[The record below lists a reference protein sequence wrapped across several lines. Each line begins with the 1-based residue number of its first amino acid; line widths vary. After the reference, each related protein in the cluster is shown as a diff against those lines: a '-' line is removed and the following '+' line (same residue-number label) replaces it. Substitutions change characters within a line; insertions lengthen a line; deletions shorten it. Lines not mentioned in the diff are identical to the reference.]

1 MPENKTTP
9 APEAKKPDTQV
20 KAPGASTEVKLPAD
34 AKAPQSRTVDDAPKE
49 PPKVPPPPPTTPPP
63 PLPKTL
69 SKQPE
74 DKGKASG
81 PKTTVAEKPDE
92 KGTSLPPKE
101 TVPTILKDSANKKTE
116 EKRPNEKATA
126 TDPKPKAATEPKK
139 MGNAVK
145 GAPTT
150 NPKKPQDKAADVDTK
165 GQPVDIPKKGDPKAP
180 IVVSGK
186 DKVNIPIEPK
196 PADKADAPKAKAEA
210 AAGLMLQSGS
220 TAQQAEGP
228 KGIVITQVFDDRLTP
243 PTDADLKKLPIPKE
257 GEAFSM
263 RLHPAY
269 FFEFLE
275 HPFSINRETKDYK
288 DLRESIKENGIRDPV
303 YCRPREKG
311 GLEIISGHRRHDIGT
326 QLNYP
331 IPTIIVQADD
341 DTARIAVVDGN
352 LHRMDIPTSELA
364 RAAKMKMEALTR
376 KAGRR
381 SKMEQLTAPQKRSD
395 QQVADDMGMSRNQ
408 VQRLVRI
415 DSLVPEL
422 KQQVDDKKL
431 PFNTAVELS
440 YMNPEEQKKVVDFM
454 AKEQVT
460 PSMAQAT
467 ALKEA
472 SRHAETLKK
481 HTPSLAPAHAVDE
494 KKIASIIRPKKEP
507 ELKVTLSADELRSYF
522 PGKLPTVAEAKR
534 AIFDGLDL
542 RKKALER
549 QAKKQDVKTP
559 AR

>member
-1 MPENKTTP
+1 
-9 APEAKKPDTQV
+9 
-20 KAPGASTEVKLPAD
+20 
-34 AKAPQSRTVDDAPKE
+34 
-49 PPKVPPPPPTTPPP
+49 
-63 PLPKTL
+63 
-69 SKQPE
+69 
-74 DKGKASG
+74 
-81 PKTTVAEKPDE
+81 
-92 KGTSLPPKE
+92 
-101 TVPTILKDSANKKTE
+101 
-116 EKRPNEKATA
+116 
-126 TDPKPKAATEPKK
+126 
-139 MGNAVK
+139 
-145 GAPTT
+145 
-150 NPKKPQDKAADVDTK
+150 
-165 GQPVDIPKKGDPKAP
+165 
-180 IVVSGK
+180 
-186 DKVNIPIEPK
+186 
-196 PADKADAPKAKAEA
+196 
-210 AAGLMLQSGS
+210 
-220 TAQQAEGP
+220 
-228 KGIVITQVFDDRLTP
+228 
-243 PTDADLKKLPIPKE
+243 
-257 GEAFSM
+257 M

-275 HPFSINRETKDYK
+275 HPFTINRETKDYK

-303 YCRPREKG
+303 YCRPRDKG

-326 QLNYP
+326 ELNYP

-440 YMNPEEQKKVVDFM
+440 YMNQDEQKKVVDFM
-454 AKEQVT
+454 QKEQVT

-481 HTPSLAPAHAVDE
+481 HTPSLAPAHVVDE
-494 KKIASIIRPKKEP
+494 KKIASIIKPKKEP
-507 ELKVTLSADELRSYF
+507 ELKVTLTADELRGYF
-522 PGKLPTVAEAKR
+522 PDKQPTVAEAKR
-534 AIFDGLDL
+534 AIFDGLDM
-542 RKKALER
+542 RKKALEK
-549 QAKKQDVKTP
+549 QAKKQDIKNPT
-559 AR
+559 R

>member
-1 MPENKTTP
+1 MPENKVTP
-9 APEAKKPDTQV
+9 ATEAKKPDPPA
-20 KAPGASTEVKLPAD
+20 KAPGTSPTTEQKTIDP
-34 AKAPQSRTVDDAPKE
+34 PKE
-49 PPKVPPPPPTTPPP
+49 PPKAPP
-63 PLPKTL
+63 
-69 SKQPE
+69 
-74 DKGKASG
+74 KA
-81 PKTTVAEKPDE
+81 
-92 KGTSLPPKE
+92 PPKE
-101 TVPTILKDSANKKTE
+101 PVPKPKEAEDKKPTVEQKTE
-116 EKRPNEKATA
+116 AKAA
-126 TDPKPKAATEPKK
+126 ANDPKPKAAVAPKK
-139 MGNAVK
+139 AGEKAADGEAAK
-145 GAPTT
+145 GTAPADPKKDETPPPAA
-150 NPKKPQDKAADVDTK
+150 NPKKQEAEPPAADSKGETVDA
-165 GQPVDIPKKGDPKAP
+165 PKKEEATGP
-180 IVVSGK
+180 ITVSGK
-186 DKVNIPIEPK
+186 DKVEIPIAPK
-196 PADKADAPKAKAEA
+196 PVVKENAPKATEPEA
-210 AAGLMLQSGS
+210 AAP
-220 TAQQAEGP
+220 AQEAEGP
-228 KGIVITQVFDDRLTP
+228 KGISITQVFADRLAP
-243 PTDADLKKLPIPKE
+243 PSEADLKNLPIPKE

-275 HPFSINRETKDYK
+275 HPFTINRETKDYK
-288 DLRESIKENGIRDPV
+288 DLYESIKENGIRDPV
-303 YCRPREKG
+303 YCRPRDKG

-422 KQQVDDKKL
+422 KQQVDDKTL

-440 YMNPEEQKKVVDFM
+440 YMKPDEQKKVVDFM
-454 AKEQVT
+454 EKEQIT

-467 ALKEA
+467 QLKEA
-472 SRHAETLKK
+472 SKHAETLAK
-481 HTPSLAPAHAVDE
+481 HIPALAPANAVDE
-494 KKIASIIRPKKEP
+494 KKIASIIKPKKEP
-507 ELKVTLSADELRSYF
+507 DLKVVLTAEELRSYF
-522 PGKLPTVAEAKR
+522 PEKLPTVVEAKR
-534 AIFDGLDL
+534 AIFDALDL
-542 RKKALER
+542 RKKALEK
-549 QAKKQDVKTP
+549 QAQKKDIVNP